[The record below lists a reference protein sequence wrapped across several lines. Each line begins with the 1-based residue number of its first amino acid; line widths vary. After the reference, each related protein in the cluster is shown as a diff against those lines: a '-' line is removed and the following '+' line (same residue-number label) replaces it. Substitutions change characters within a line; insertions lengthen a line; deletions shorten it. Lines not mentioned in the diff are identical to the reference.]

1 MSRAADSFSDEMTEG
16 KLRAQLEAAEAAL
29 NQLRGERGRL
39 FEALLWLCASA
50 LRLDLAQVVED
61 VTGIVLSLT
70 GANVA
75 IWAPAEGT
83 GTDVPDMSYEER
95 GLARPPDLDDLPSFT
110 EILSR
115 ILWRGEP
122 VQVDDVLT
130 VPAGE
135 GAGGEGAGGE
145 GAGGEGAGGEGPSG
159 GGQAGSQV
167 RSWVGVP
174 VKARYGDVLGALF
187 VGGSQP
193 GAFGREEMEL
203 VEALASYLGARF
215 ETLALFRERAQV
227 AGALQQTLLPPPL
240 PEIPGLEVAAR
251 YRPAKAAARVGGD
264 FYDLFEVEEGAWGFI
279 VGDVSGVGP
288 EAAALTGVARYGA
301 RAVASAEHSP
311 SDLLQ
316 QLNETLVRLR
326 LKEKFC
332 TALYAHLRPQGRD
345 VKVVMANAGHPYP
358 FVLRQGNKV
367 EEVEVHGTLLGAFEQ
382 LNFEERELTLAPG
395 ELMVCYTDGVTEA
408 RDDEGR
414 LFGTEGLVR
423 VLSSGAGASA
433 REVAR
438 SIELAVLDHEGG
450 GTRDDMALMVLRN
463 PGLPG
468 AQAATG
474 PRQVDAP

>member
-1 MSRAADSFSDEMTEG
+1 MTRAADGFSGEMADER
-16 KLRAQLEAAEAAL
+16 LREQLEAAEVAL
-29 NQLRGERGRL
+29 DQLRGERGRL

-50 LRLDLAQVVED
+50 LRLDLAQVVRD
-61 VTGIVLSLT
+61 VTGMVLSLT

-75 IWAPAEGT
+75 TWVPADGT
-83 GTDVPDMSYEER
+83 GIDLPHMSSEER
-95 GLARPPDLDDLPSFT
+95 GLAKGPALDDLPYLT
-110 EILSR
+110 E

-122 VQVDDVLT
+122 VQVDDAPT
-130 VPAGE
+130 GSTEE
-135 GAGGEGAGGE
+135 GQRGNHM
-145 GAGGEGAGGEGPSG
+145 
-159 GGQAGSQV
+159 
-167 RSWVGVP
+167 RSWVGAP

-187 VGGSQP
+187 VGDHRPS
-193 GAFGREEMEL
+193 AFGREELEL
-203 VEALASYLGARF
+203 VQALASYLGARF

-264 FYDLFEVEEGAWGFI
+264 FYDLFEVGEGAWGFI

-316 QLNETLVRLR
+316 QLNDTLVRLR
-326 LKEKFC
+326 LREKFC
-332 TALYAHLRPQGRD
+332 TALYAHLRPEGRV
-345 VKVVMANAGHPYP
+345 VKVVMANGGHPYP
-358 FVLRQGNKV
+358 FVLRQGNQV
-367 EEVEVHGTLLGAFEQ
+367 EEVEVPGTLLGAFEQ

-423 VLSSGAGASA
+423 VLGSGPGATA

-450 GTRDDMALMVLRN
+450 GARDDIALMVLRN
-463 PGLPG
+463 PEQPEAQGTTGRG
-468 AQAATG
+468 AWTAG
-474 PRQVDAP
+474 KG

>member
-1 MSRAADSFSDEMTEG
+1 MTRAADGFSGEIADER
-16 KLRAQLEAAEAAL
+16 LRDQLEAAEVAL
-29 NQLRGERGRL
+29 GQLRGERGRL

-50 LRLDLAQVVED
+50 QRLDLAQVVRD
-61 VTGIVLSLT
+61 VTGMVLSLT
-70 GANVA
+70 GATVA
-75 IWAPAEGT
+75 TWVPADAT
-83 GTDVPDMSYEER
+83 GIDLPHMSSEER
-95 GLARPPDLDDLPSFT
+95 GLAKAPALDDLPYLT
-110 EILSR
+110 E

-122 VQVDDVLT
+122 VQVDDAPT
-130 VPAGE
+130 GPAEE
-135 GAGGEGAGGE
+135 GQPANH
-145 GAGGEGAGGEGPSG
+145 
-159 GGQAGSQV
+159 V
-167 RSWVGVP
+167 RSWVGAP

-187 VGGSQP
+187 VGDHRPS
-193 GAFGREEMEL
+193 AFGREELEL
-203 VEALASYLGARF
+203 VQALAGYLGARF

-316 QLNETLVRLR
+316 QLNDTLVRLR
-326 LKEKFC
+326 LREKFC
-332 TALYAHLRPQGRD
+332 TALYAHLRPEGRE
-345 VKVVMANAGHPYP
+345 VKVVMANGGHPYP

-367 EEVEVHGTLLGAFEQ
+367 EEVEVRGTLLGVFEQ
-382 LNFEERELTLAPG
+382 LELEEREVTLAPG

-423 VLSSGAGASA
+423 VLSSGPGATA

-450 GTRDDMALMVLRN
+450 GARDDMALMVLRN
-463 PGLPG
+463 PEQPEAPG
-468 AQAATG
+468 TT
-474 PRQVDAP
+474 RRDRVDSR